1 MFPANG
7 WRERDAEGK
16 KKMSEMGAEENALK
30 SKLLK
35 KKNWVWI
42 WSVMM
47 KNQVELIK
55 EESFFLGVFKWFGR
69 VKKKKR
75 IL

>member
-35 KKNWVWI
+35 KKKLGLDLVCND
-42 WSVMM
+42 
-47 KNQVELIK
+47 
-55 EESFFLGVFKWFGR
+55 EESS
-69 VKKKKR
+69 
-75 IL
+75 

>member
-7 WRERDAEGK
+7 WRERDAESK

-35 KKNWVWI
+35 K
-42 WSVMM
+42 
-47 KNQVELIK
+47 IK
-55 EESFFLGVFKWFGR
+55 IGFGFG
-69 VKKKKR
+69 
-75 IL
+75 L

>member
-7 WRERDAEGK
+7 WRERDAESK

-35 KKNWVWI
+35 KKLKLGLDLVCND
-42 WSVMM
+42 
-47 KNQVELIK
+47 
-55 EESFFLGVFKWFGR
+55 EESS
-69 VKKKKR
+69 
-75 IL
+75 